1 MSVAIRPG
9 RDADAAGFI
18 ALIRACWSE
27 YPSIIFD
34 LDGEMPELRALAS
47 YYAAAGG
54 ALWAAEDA
62 TGSVVGMIA
71 LRPHPEGAE
80 ICRLYLASALRG
92 TGLAERLLCTA
103 AGHAG
108 PVPLVLWSDTRFT
121 RAHRFYEKQSFLRS
135 GPIRP
140 LQDISHS
147 LEYGYRRPWHEVA
160 VLDAAGAASAVPR
173 LAALLT
179 EAAAEGAPVSFRPD
193 LTLAAARAYWTRVAG
208 QVARGERMLLAAWSE
223 GALAGTV
230 SLDLATAPDQPH
242 RAAVKK
248 LLVARAHRRH
258 GLARALLV
266 AVEAAARAAG
276 RRLLTL
282 ETTEGPAAAL
292 YRAAGWVETGRLPQA
307 RLTAA
312 GGAADGLLF
321 HRLLAA

>member
-1 MSVAIRPG
+1 MRVTIRPG

-18 ALIRACWSE
+18 ALIRACWGE
-27 YPSIIFD
+27 YPSITFD
-34 LDGEMPELRALAS
+34 LDGEVPELRALAS
-47 YYAAAGG
+47 YYATAGG

-62 TGSVVGMIA
+62 TGRVVGMIA

-80 ICRLYLASALRG
+80 ICRLYLASAQRG
-92 TGLAERLLCTA
+92 TGLAERLLSTA
-103 AGHAG
+103 AAQAG

-121 RAHRFYEKQSFLRS
+121 RAHRFYEKHSFLRR

-147 LEYGYRRPWHEVA
+147 LEYGYRRPWRAVA
-160 VLDAAGAASAVPR
+160 VLDAPGADSAVPR

-208 QVARGERMLLAAWSE
+208 QAARGERAVLAAWDD
-223 GALAGTV
+223 GVLAGTV

-248 LLVARAHRRH
+248 LLVGRAQRRR
-258 GLARALLV
+258 GLARALL
-266 AVEAAARAAG
+266 AGAEAEARLRD

-292 YRAAGWVETGRLPQA
+292 YRAAGWVETGRLPGG
-307 RLTAA
+307 RLDPS
-312 GGAADGLLF
+312 GAAIDSLLF
-321 HRLLAA
+321 HRSLA